1 MRVAEFATATHAGRV
16 RRKNEDAY
24 FAEPPLFAVADGD
37 RITLGNSRLTF
48 ERRTT

>member
-1 MRVAEFATATHAGRV
+1 MRVVDSQHAGRTIVNGRRV
-16 RRKNEDAY
+16 REH
-24 FAEPPLFAVADGD
+24 PLADGD